1 MAPNTDVATRAFV
14 VALKSPVGGLSSAEV
29 SEKTGLTISTI
40 NRIYGRA
47 IERGF
52 DPNLR
57 PLLIKD
63 EWLQDAP
70 RSGRPSKQTPD
81 TKEKVVAKVRKD
93 RYGREKSC
101 ADLAGELSQ
110 EGIDISAITV

>member
-1 MAPNTDVATRAFV
+1 MAPNTDIATRAFV
-14 VALKSPVGGLSSAEV
+14 VALKSPASGLSSAEV

-57 PLLIKD
+57 PLVIRD
-63 EWLQDAP
+63 EWLKDSP
-70 RSGRPSKQTPD
+70 RSGRPSKQTLE
-81 TKEKVVAKVRKD
+81 TKEKVVARVRKD

-110 EGIDISAITV
+110 DGIDISAVTI